1 MSSEGSAPL
10 LLAWRYFEVTASRTG
25 QEPAAPPAGALDWSG
40 IESLLAGLSSRND
53 EIEQLGELPADV
65 VAALRSA
72 GVWRTWLPR
81 ELGGFETT
89 PSEVVDLV
97 ARLSEADAATGW
109 CAMIGIGTATAAAV
123 LPREGAEEMWTTGDE
138 VCGGALAPTG
148 TGTWQP
154 DGSLLVEGR
163 WGFGSGVRHCDW
175 VFGGVRSDGARVP
188 ELVAFPADQVRVLD
202 TWHVLGLRGTGSND
216 YTVHAAVVPRR
227 RTRSMAAMRAWASG
241 PMWRVPITTLLLA
254 LVGAVPAG
262 IASRALAELVRL
274 AQDKV
279 AYRSSTPLRERET
292 VQLVVGDGYAQ
303 VEAAQ
308 ASLAVTLDNLVAEAA
323 ATGSVSARARISA
336 RLAAVSS
343 AHRCAD
349 VVTAC
354 YRAGGTSAMLAGH
367 PLSRALRDASAVTQH
382 YAVSSASLAQ
392 LGGALLGLD
401 MPEPY

>member
-53 EIEQLGELPADV
+53 EMEQLGELPADV

-97 ARLSEADAATGW
+97 VRLSEADAAAGW

-262 IASRALAELVRL
+262 IARRALAELVRL

-382 YAVSSASLAQ
+382 YAVSSASL
-392 LGGALLGLD
+392 
-401 MPEPY
+401 